1 MLRLK
6 KGVLVSHLTAPEMW
20 LAAYVVDKI
29 LVNNYRVVYTT
40 ITSGLEGKHGAKSLH
55 PLGKAFDFRTN
66 DWPAGKAEAITTEI
80 RKALGPQY
88 DVVLEI
94 DHLHCEHQPKGK
106 R

>member
-6 KGVLVSHLTAPEMW
+6 KGVIVNERTLPEMW
-20 LAAYVVDKI
+20 LAAFVVDKV
-29 LVNNYRVVYTT
+29 LRNNYGVLFTT
-40 ITSGLEGKHGAKSLH
+40 ITSAIDGVHGKKSLH
-55 PLGKAFDFRTN
+55 PKGAAFDFRTN
-66 DWPAGKAEAITTEI
+66 DWPKGKEEQITTEI

-94 DHLHCEHQPKGK
+94 DHLHVEWDP